1 MMYTYSTQQSSKYFL
16 VAQHLFTPFQSCM
29 HVCMTV
35 LLRSVQR
42 RIGLWRFADWITQ
55 LCLSKMSSDHAVF
68 TVRNLEWRN
77 CPFQAIY
84 PSLEPGFEGNLQSY
98 TCSLRLCLDDLPRAN
113 L

>member
-68 TVRNLEWRN
+68 TVRYLEWRK
-77 CPFQAIY
+77 CPVQSIS
-84 PSLEPGFEGNLQSY
+84 PSLVPGFVRNVPRC
-98 TCSLRLCLDDLPRAN
+98 TCTVRLSLDL
-113 L
+113 